1 MAERGVAQT
10 EQTDRTLD
18 ALLPGAR
25 ALTHAY
31 LLIAEPEA
39 GYTAARA
46 LARSMLCSSPEG
58 RGRPCGR
65 CRDCRKAEKGIHPDI
80 MTVSRQVDDKGK
92 QKREIYVDQ
101 IRALAADAVVLPNEA
116 EHKVYII
123 READT
128 MNAAAQN
135 ALLKILEEPP
145 RFVSILL
152 VASSG
157 AAMLDTVRSRCLTLH
172 INGEDDAP
180 SPEARE
186 RAERFLTFAAAEA
199 KISLLSFANEN
210 ADLSNADMSE
220 FVTAAQMLL
229 TDMLC
234 GRLPDLRMTRSRMMR
249 LSSLLQTA
257 EQYLRFNVSTKHV
270 LGFLAVDAGDPE
282 SKPVDH
288 L

>member
-1 MAERGVAQT
+1 MIHNGREVFATMQEK
-10 EQTDRTLD
+10 
-18 ALLPGAR
+18 LPFNVS

-31 LLIAEPEA
+31 LILAQPDA
-39 GYTAARA
+39 GYAAACR
-46 LARSMLCSSPEG
+46 LAQTMLCSAPDA
-58 RGRPCGR
+58 RTRPCGL

-80 MTVSRQVDDKGK
+80 ITVSRQLDDKGK

-101 IRALAADAVVLPNEA
+101 IRSVAADAVVLPNEA

-123 READT
+123 RDADT

-135 ALLKILEEPP
+135 ALLKVLEEPP

-157 AAMLDTVRSRCLTLH
+157 AAMLDTIRSRCVTLH
-172 INGEDDAP
+172 LNGEDDAP

-186 RAERFLTFAAAEA
+186 KAERFLSFAATGA

-210 ADLSNADMSE
+210 ANLSNAEMSE
-220 FVTAAQMLL
+220 LVTAAQMLL

-234 GRLPDLRMTRSRMMR
+234 GRLPDLRMTHGRMMR
-249 LSSLLQTA
+249 LSALLQTA

-270 LGFLAVDAGDPE
+270 LGLMAVDAGNPE
-282 SKPVDH
+282 PNQ
-288 L
+288 